1 MADPATWPAARGLG
15 PTSRSA
21 GVLSIVLMG
30 DALLYVVLPVS
41 AAAFGIGLVWVGVLL
56 SANRF
61 VRILA
66 YGAIARATARL
77 GIRRAMIATSV
88 TGAVSTLIFGLFD
101 GGPVLLFARLLW
113 GLSFAALTLICLAY
127 AIDDRERA
135 GARVGLSRAI
145 QQAGPAL
152 SLTAGAWLAG
162 FAGPQAAF
170 FFIGLVSFVAV
181 PLALTLPRE
190 TKTAERERA
199 PWLPKPQALDLL
211 FFAVGFAVDGVF
223 TMTITL
229 ILADFVSLETAI
241 LGGGAILAFRR
252 AAEAIVAPLGG
263 MLGDRFGIDRAL
275 FASTLLSAIGLAA
288 IAMGW
293 VVGGAIAV
301 IVGRSV
307 LAAVGPAAV
316 ALRTSHARVM
326 HRLAAM
332 QTWRDFGAALGPLTS
347 GFLLARVEI
356 PALYAAMVALLV
368 IALALQ
374 IRRRGLS

>member
-1 MADPATWPAARGLG
+1 MADPANQPAASGLG

-41 AAAFGIGLVWVGVLL
+41 AAAFGIGLVWVGILL
-56 SANRF
+56 SANRL

-66 YGAIARATARL
+66 YGAIARATQRL
-77 GIRRAMIATSV
+77 GVRRAAIATAF
-88 TGAVSTLIFGLFD
+88 TGAASTVMFGLFD
-101 GGPVLLFARLLW
+101 GGPVLLLARLMW

-127 AIDDRERA
+127 AVDNRKQA

-162 FAGPQAAF
+162 AAGPQTAF
-170 FFIGLVSFVAV
+170 LFIGLVSFVAV
-181 PLALTLPRE
+181 PFAMTLPRE
-190 TKTAERERA
+190 TKAAEREPT
-199 PWLPKPQALDLL
+199 PWLPRPQALDLL

-229 ILADFVSLETAI
+229 ILADIVSLETAI
-241 LGGGAILAFRR
+241 LSGGAILAFRR
-252 AAEAIVAPLGG
+252 ATEAIVAPLGG
-263 MLGDRFGIDRAL
+263 LLGDRFGIGRAL
-275 FASTLLSAIGLAA
+275 FTATLLSAAGMAA
-288 IAMGW
+288 IAAGW
-293 VVGGAIAV
+293 VIGGAVAV
-301 IVGRSV
+301 IVGRAV

-316 ALRTSHARVM
+316 AQRSSPRQIL

-347 GFLLARVEI
+347 GFLLAQIEI
-356 PALYAAMVALLV
+356 PALYGTMVALLAV
-368 IALALQ
+368 ALTFQ
-374 IRRRGLS
+374 IWRR

>member
-1 MADPATWPAARGLG
+1 MAGSTAQPAASGLG

-41 AAAFGIGLVWVGVLL
+41 AAAFGIGLVWVGILL

-66 YGAIARATARL
+66 YGAIARATQRL
-77 GIRRAMIATSV
+77 GVRRAAIATAF
-88 TGAVSTLIFGLFD
+88 TGAVSTLMFGAFD
-101 GGPVLLFARLLW
+101 GGPVLLLARLMW

-127 AIDDRERA
+127 AVDDRKHA

-162 FAGPQAAF
+162 AAGPQTAF
-170 FFIGLVSFVAV
+170 LFIGLVSFIAV
-181 PLALTLPRE
+181 PFAMALPRE
-190 TKTAERERA
+190 TMAAERERT
-199 PWLPKPQALDLL
+199 PWLPRPQSLDLL

-229 ILADFVSLETAI
+229 ILADIVSLETAI
-241 LGGGAILAFRR
+241 LSGGAILAFRR

-263 MLGDRFGIDRAL
+263 LMGDRLGIGKAL
-275 FASTLLSAIGLAA
+275 FASTLLCAAGMAA

-293 VVGGAIAV
+293 IVVGAVAV
-301 IVGRSV
+301 IVGRAV
-307 LAAVGPAAV
+307 LAAVGPAA
-316 ALRTSHARVM
+316 AAQRSGHQQIM

-347 GFLLARVEI
+347 GFLLARVEM
-356 PALYAAMVALLV
+356 PALYGAMVVLLA
-368 IALALQ
+368 IALTFQ
-374 IRRRGLS
+374 IWRR

>member
-1 MADPATWPAARGLG
+1 
-15 PTSRSA
+15 
-21 GVLSIVLMG
+21 
-30 DALLYVVLPVS
+30 
-41 AAAFGIGLVWVGVLL
+41 
-56 SANRF
+56 
-61 VRILA
+61 
-66 YGAIARATARL
+66 
-77 GIRRAMIATSV
+77 MIATSI
-88 TGAVSTLIFGLFD
+88 TGAASTLIFGLFD

-127 AIDDRERA
+127 AVDDRKRA
-135 GARVGLSRAI
+135 GARVGLSRTIQQAGPALSLTAGAWLATSITGAASTLIFGLFDGGPVLLFARLLWGLSFAALTLICLAYAVDDRKRAGARVGLSRTI

-162 FAGPQAAF
+162 FAGPQTAF
-170 FFIGLVSFVAV
+170 LFIGFASFA
-181 PLALTLPRE
+181 ALPFAMTLPRE
-190 TKTAERERA
+190 TKPAERERT
-199 PWLPKPQALDLL
+199 PWLPKPESLDLL

-229 ILADFVSLETAI
+229 ILADIVSLETAI
-241 LGGGAILAFRR
+241 LSGGAILAFRR

-263 MLGDRFGIDRAL
+263 MLGDRFGIVKAL

-293 VVGGAIAV
+293 VVGGAIAL
-301 IVGRSV
+301 IVGCAV

-316 ALRTSHARVM
+316 ALRNSHARVM

-347 GFLLARVEI
+347 GFRLARVEI
-356 PALYAAMVALLV
+356 PSLYAAMVALLAV
-368 IALALQ
+368 ALLLQ
-374 IRRRGLS
+374 IKRS

>member
-1 MADPATWPAARGLG
+1 MTGAETRPAASGIG

-66 YGAIARATARL
+66 YGAIARVTARL
-77 GIRRAMIATSV
+77 GIRRTAIVTAM
-88 TGAVSTLIFGLFD
+88 TGAASTLMFGLFE
-101 GGPVLLFARLLW
+101 GGAVLLFARLLW

-127 AIDDRERA
+127 AVDDRERA

-162 FAGPQAAF
+162 VAGPQTAF
-170 FFIGLVSFVAV
+170 LFIGIASFAAV
-181 PLALTLPRE
+181 PFAMTLPRE
-190 TKTAERERA
+190 TKAAEREQT
-199 PWLPKPQALDLL
+199 PWLPKPQSLDLL
-211 FFAVGFAVDGVF
+211 FFAIGFAVDGVF

-229 ILADFVSLETAI
+229 ILADIVSLETAI
-241 LGGGAILAFRR
+241 LSGGAILAFRR
-252 AAEAIVAPLGG
+252 GAEAVVAPLGG
-263 MLGDRFGIDRAL
+263 VLGDRFGIGKAL
-275 FASTLLSAIGLAA
+275 FASTLLSAAGLAA

-301 IVGRSV
+301 IVGRAV

-316 ALRTSHARVM
+316 ALRASHGQIM

-356 PALYAAMVALLV
+356 PMLYAAMVVLLAFALL
-368 IALALQ
+368 LQ
-374 IRRRGLS
+374 IRHS